1 MPAHR
6 QFGFLKPWLIPLGI
20 FALALAVRVAG
31 LGSFETVD
39 EPRWVYRSAPFIGGL
54 LFPDYACPPVD
65 QGRQFATT
73 GLGCTLQTGHPGV
86 TTMWGGGLGL
96 LAYYWQAVR
105 PTGVDLRTF
114 LKDIDVLDPA
124 LIAPT
129 RLPLAVAA
137 ALFVLLFY
145 WLVRRLL
152 GGKVA
157 LVAAL
162 LVALSPFH
170 IALSRVL
177 HHDALGTTF
186 MVLSLLPMVGYWLQG
201 WSRRWLLVSAI
212 FAGIAFLS
220 KAVTWFMVPCAA
232 MVGLLSLYYRRR
244 QGQWRGWASI
254 GQVVGE
260 GLAWG
265 AVAWLSFAAFF
276 PAMWVIPGEVI
287 GRLVEMSFG
296 KAQVGHDADQFFL
309 GSIANDPG
317 PLYYPIGW
325 FLRASPLEV
334 AGLLAL
340 PLAVWRSARSLR
352 PKIAEHPVQVALA
365 LFVVAFLVFEMLSSK
380 KMVRYSL
387 PAFPVVDIFAA
398 LGLLWLAD
406 WLARLT
412 RREALHRSGSL
423 WERWALPALGGLV
436 LVGQGWLVAANYPYY
451 FTYYNPLAGGA
462 PGAAQVMDVGWGEGL
477 NEAAAYLNRQPGAES
492 LQVTSD
498 YNLTFSPFFVG
509 EAGEFDGRM
518 DTAMKSDYLVFYRR
532 QLQSELHDPN
542 LWRYF
547 DRHYTPVKS
556 VTLQGLEYAL
566 IYRSPI
572 EQHICAPD
580 DSVGNTLTL
589 FGYNLAADGALTL
602 FGQTLKGGD
611 RLPAVRAGLVP
622 AGGGETL
629 SPKDPPPGVPL
640 GERWVACTPAPEF
653 VDEAA
658 TPGALVESRC
668 SLAAA
673 GAPPGTYDLRLG
685 LGDDPASP
693 SAPSAGGLAV
703 LIDADGRFSPVD
715 PATALQLLAK
725 QGLVTP
731 LSVAFGGTVN
741 LAGYRLEPAAW
752 QAGGKGELVL
762 YWQPQRRLSL
772 ALANLFQV
780 SLRLVPPGAS
790 EPIITASHPV
800 LPGCLAARD
809 LAPGATVPVRYS
821 LSLPPTL
828 APGAYTLQAC
838 LTAGGGGQPVAGM
851 QQGDASKPLDCL
863 PLAVNVVH

>member
-1 MPAHR
+1 MPVHR
-6 QFGFLKPWLIPLGI
+6 QAAFLKPWLIALGI

-145 WLVRRLL
+145 WLARRLL
-152 GGKVA
+152 GDKVA

-162 LVALSPFH
+162 LVALNPFH

-177 HHDALGTTF
+177 HHDALTATF
-186 MVLSLLPMVGYWLQG
+186 MVLSLLSMVGYWLQG
-201 WSRRWLLVSAI
+201 WGRRWLLVSAI
-212 FAGIAFLS
+212 CAGIAFLS
-220 KAVTWFMVPCAA
+220 KAVSWFLMPCAA
-232 MVGLLSLYYRRR
+232 MVGLLSLYYHWR
-244 QGQWRGWASI
+244 QGKWRGWASV
-254 GQVVGE
+254 GQVIVE

-265 AVAWLSFAAFF
+265 AVAWLSFAALF

-287 GRLVEMSFG
+287 SRLVEMSFG

-325 FLRASPLEV
+325 VLRASPLEIV
-334 AGLLAL
+334 GLLVL
-340 PLAVWRSARSLR
+340 PLAAWRSLR
-352 PKIAEHPVQVALA
+352 QKTAGHPAQVALA
-365 LFVVAFLVFEMLSSK
+365 LFVVAFLVFETLSSK

-398 LGLLWLAD
+398 MGLLWLAD
-406 WLARLT
+406 RLARLT
-412 RREALHRSGSL
+412 RREALQ
-423 WERWALPALGGLV
+423 RWAVPALGGLV
-436 LVGQGWLVAANYPYY
+436 VVGQGWLVAGNYPYY
-451 FTYYNPLAGGA
+451 FTYYNPLTGGA

-477 NEAAAYLNRQPGAES
+477 NEAAAYLNRQPGGES

-498 YNLTFSPFFVG
+498 YNLAFSPFFVG
-509 EAGEFDGRM
+509 EAAEFDGRM

-532 QLQSELHDPN
+532 QLQSELHDPA

-556 VTLQGLEYAL
+556 VALQGLDYAL
-566 IYRSPI
+566 IYRNPI
-572 EQHICAPD
+572 EQHVCVQDNALAA
-580 DSVGNTLTL
+580 SLTP
-589 FGYNLAADGALTL
+589 FGYALAADGELTL
-602 FGQTLKGGD
+602 FWQATNTKMEGSD
-611 RLPAVRAGLVP
+611 RLPAVQVGLAP
-622 AGGGETL
+622 IGGGEML
-629 SPKDPPPGVPL
+629 SQRAF
-640 GERWVACTPAPEF
+640 ERWAACTPAPEYAA
-653 VDEAA
+653 EAG
-658 TPGALVESRC
+658 TPGALLESRC
-668 SLAAA
+668 SLAAS
-673 GAPPGTYDLRLG
+673 GAPPGYYDLRIG
-685 LGDDPASP
+685 LGDGPASP
-693 SAPSAGGLAV
+693 SALSPGGLAV
-703 LIDADGRFSPVD
+703 LIDAEGRFSPVA

-731 LSVAFGGTVN
+731 LSVAFGGTVS
-741 LAGYRLEPAAW
+741 LAGYRLEPADW
-752 QAGGKGELVL
+752 QAGGAGALVL

-780 SLRLVPPGAS
+780 SLRLVPPAAS
-790 EPIITASHPV
+790 EPAATVSHPV

-809 LAPGATVPVRYS
+809 LTPGTTVPVRYS

-828 APGAYTLQAC
+828 PPGAYTLQVC
-838 LTAGGGGQPVAGM
+838 LTAGSGGQPVAGT
-851 QQGDASKPLDCL
+851 QQGGASQSLDCL
-863 PLAVNVVH
+863 PLAVKVVH

>member
-1 MPAHR
+1 MFARR
-6 QFGFLKPWLIPLGI
+6 QTAFLKPWLIPLGI
-20 FALALAVRVAG
+20 FALALAVRVTA

-129 RLPLAVAA
+129 RLPLAVTA

-145 WLVRRLL
+145 LLVRRLL

-157 LVAAL
+157 SVAAL

-177 HHDALGTTF
+177 HHDALSTTF
-186 MVLSLLPMVGYWLQG
+186 MVLSLLSMAGYWLQG
-201 WSRRWLLVSAI
+201 WSRRWLLVSAV

-220 KAVTWFMVPCAA
+220 KAVSWFMMPCAA
-232 MVGLLSLYYRRR
+232 MVGLLSLYDRRR
-244 QGQWRGWASI
+244 QGQWRGWASV
-254 GQVVGE
+254 GQVAGE

-265 AVAWLSFAAFF
+265 AVAWLSFAALF

-287 GRLVEMSFG
+287 SRLVEMSFG

-309 GSIANDPG
+309 GSITNDPG

-325 FLRASPLEV
+325 LLRASPLEI

-340 PLAVWRSARSLR
+340 PLAAWRSSRSLR
-352 PKIAEHPVQVALA
+352 RKIAEHPVELALA
-365 LFVVAFLVFEMLSSK
+365 LFVVAFLVFETLSSK

-387 PAFPVVDIFAA
+387 PAFPVIDIFAA
-398 LGLLWLAD
+398 LGLLWLA
-406 WLARLT
+406 RLT
-412 RREALHRSGSL
+412 RREALQ
-423 WERWALPALGGLV
+423 RWALPALGGLV
-436 LVGQGWLVAANYPYY
+436 LLGQGWLVAANYPYY

-498 YNLTFSPFFVG
+498 YNLTFSPFFAG
-509 EAGEFDGRM
+509 EAAEFDGRM
-518 DTAMKSDYLVFYRR
+518 GTAMKSDYLVFYRR
-532 QLQSELHDPN
+532 QLQSELHDSA

-547 DRHYTPVKS
+547 DRHYKPVKT
-556 VTLQGLEYAL
+556 VTLQGLDYAL
-566 IYRSPI
+566 IYRNPI
-572 EQHICAPD
+572 EQHICAQAD
-580 DSVGNTLTL
+580 GLADALTP
-589 FGYNLAADGALTL
+589 FGYSLAADGTLTL
-602 FGQTLKGGD
+602 VWQATNMKEGD
-611 RLPAVRAGLVP
+611 RLPAVRVGLVP
-622 AGGGETL
+622 AAGGETH
-629 SPKDPPPGVPL
+629 SQGDPPPGVPL
-640 GERWVACTPAPEF
+640 GERWAVCTPAPAF
-653 VDEAA
+653 AGEAA
-658 TPGALVESRC
+658 TPGALLESQC
-668 SLAAA
+668 SLAAI
-673 GAPPGTYDLRLG
+673 GAPPGAYDLRLG
-685 LGDDPASP
+685 LEGDPA
-693 SAPSAGGLAV
+693 APVALSAGGLAV
-703 LIDADGRFSPVD
+703 LVDADGHFGPVA
-715 PATALQLLAK
+715 PAMALQLLLQ
-725 QGLVTP
+725 QGLVKP
-731 LSVAFGGTVN
+731 LSVAFGGTVS
-741 LAGYRLEPAAW
+741 LAGYRLEPADW
-752 QAGGKGELVL
+752 RAGGEGGLVL
-762 YWQPQRRLSL
+762 YWQPQRRLSPT
-772 ALANLFQV
+772 LANLFQV
-780 SLRLVPPGAS
+780 ALRLIPQGAS
-790 EPIITASHPV
+790 EPAAIVSHPV

-809 LAPGATVPVRYS
+809 LAAGATVPVRYS
-821 LSLPPTL
+821 LSLPATL
-828 APGAYTLQAC
+828 PSGAYTLQAC
-838 LTAGGGGQPVAGM
+838 LTAGDGGQPVAGT
-851 QQGDASKPLDCL
+851 QPGGASKPLDCL